1 MVASFSASATRGGSA
16 SGTLTIN
23 DNAGTQTIT
32 LTGSGIAPVTLSR
45 GTLNFGNVKVGR
57 TSSAKTVTLTNHEKV
72 SLSFS
77 GIATS
82 TGFAIAKDTCGTSIA
97 AGARC
102 AVGVTFSPTAT
113 GAATGTLTF
122 TDDAGNSPQIVSL
135 KGTGY

>member
-1 MVASFSASATRGGSA
+1 M
-16 SGTLTIN
+16 
-23 DNAGTQTIT
+23 
-32 LTGSGIAPVTLSR
+32 
-45 GTLNFGNVKVGR
+45 KVGT
-57 TSSAKTVTLTNHEKV
+57 TSSAKTVTLTNHEKT

-97 AGARC
+97 ASAKC